1 MRIALSRNLVVA
13 MLCVLVAACSVRLG
27 GPKPEEFRTLALEA
41 PASAGPTD
49 VANVVQQTSADII
62 LLTAQ
67 RDSAWF
73 AEVSQAT
80 NLALSGPGRTEPK
93 AKAFLTNLKILG
105 DTSIVL
111 GVSDGSR
118 IHMHDALYE
127 IEPNRHLDL
136 MLVGVSNQS
145 DLRQV
150 VRTLLS
156 YIATDV
162 GPNAAIMMAID
173 APSPQAADSVMKLL
187 RAAYTSAAECT
198 NGESLAPAGG
208 SGSLQ
213 LFYGPPARVR
223 CESARLLSDPGAPIF
238 AQLVVG
244 R

>member
-1 MRIALSRNLVVA
+1 
-13 MLCVLVAACSVRLG
+13 LG
-27 GPKPEEFRTLALEA
+27 GPKPEEYRTLALEA
-41 PASAGPTD
+41 PANAAPAD
-49 VANVVQQTSADII
+49 VAGVVQQTSADII

-73 AEVSQAT
+73 ADVSKET
-80 NLALSGPGRTEPK
+80 NLALSGPGRTETK

-118 IHMHDALYE
+118 LHVHDALYE
-127 IEPNRHLDL
+127 IAENRHIDL
-136 MLVGVSNQS
+136 MLVGVSGQS

-150 VRTLLS
+150 VRTLLG

-187 RAAYTSAAECT
+187 RAAYTSATECA
-198 NGESLAPAGG
+198 NGDSQAPTVTA
-208 SGSLQ
+208 GSLQ

-223 CESARLLSDPGAPIF
+223 CESARVLTDPGTPIF